1 MLSEAKNK
9 ILTQVG
15 PGTPMGDYLRRFWH
29 PIAGAAEFDEKTVRA
44 IRLMGEDLTLYKDL
58 SGTYGLVDRHCPH
71 RRADLSFG
79 YVEDVGIRCN
89 YHGWRMDETGACVE
103 QPFEET
109 FNPKSKLKDRC
120 AITAYPVREVAGL
133 LFAYMGPAPVPQLP
147 IWEPFTWSHGF
158 IEVITADVPCN
169 WFQCQENSC
178 DPVHFEWMHDN
189 WSVRQRGE
197 LGPYA
202 PKHFQVAFDEFEYG
216 FTYRRRR
223 EGQEETDPMWTTGRV
238 ALWPNGFYVGGHFEW
253 RVPVDDENTLSVA
266 WFFTRLPIES
276 EPIAPKKSFW
286 WQAPIKDAKG
296 EWIASHVMNQ
306 DIVAWVGQ
314 GRIADRSKE
323 NLGASDR
330 GIAMIRNRFFEE
342 VEAVES
348 GAEAKGEI
356 RDELTAKSPKLPIA
370 TVELFRDGLPRKD
383 YLASKW
389 FGPRI
394 HDFRWHAGQPEH
406 VRDAFR
412 RAVLGEDYEG
422 RIEALKAADKA
433 RGD

>member
-1 MLSEAKNK
+1 MLTPAQNER
-9 ILTQVG
+9 LVRVG
-15 PGTPMGDYLRRFWH
+15 PGTPMGNLLRRYWM
-29 PIAGAAEFDEKTVRA
+29 PIAGVSEFDTTSTKP
-44 IRLMGEDLTLYKDL
+44 IRLMGEDLVLYKDL
-58 SGTYGLVDRHCPH
+58 GGTYGLVQRQCPH

-79 YVEDVGIRCN
+79 MVEAQGLRCS
-89 YHGWRMDETGACVE
+89 YHGWQFDHHGACIH
-103 QPFEET
+103 QPFEDTAHPERQA
-109 FNPKSKLKDRC
+109 KARVQL
-120 AITAYPVREVAGL
+120 TAYPVQAKGGML
-133 LFAYMGPAPVPQLP
+133 WAYMGPQPAPLLP
-147 IWEPFTWSHGF
+147 DWEAFSWDNGFTQVVLS
-158 IEVITADVPCN
+158 EVPCN
-169 WFQCQENSC
+169 WFQCQENSI

-238 ALWPNGFYVGGHFEW
+238 ALWPNGFYLGGHFEW

-276 EPIAPKKSFW
+276 EPIAPQKSFW
-286 WQAPIKDAKG
+286 WQAPIKDARG
-296 EWIASHVMNQ
+296 EWITSHVMNQ

-314 GRIADRSKE
+314 GRVADRSKE

-342 VEAVES
+342 IEAVAS
-348 GAEAKGEI
+348 GSEAKGVI
-356 RDELTAKSPKLPIA
+356 RDEQTAQCPKLPIA
-370 TVELFRDGLPRKD
+370 TVELFRDGLPRRD

-412 RAVLGEDYEG
+412 RAVLGEEYEG
-422 RIEALKAADKA
+422 RIEALKAEDKA

>member
-9 ILTQVG
+9 ILTQVSA
-15 PGTPMGDYLRRFWH
+15 GTPMGDYLRRFWH
-29 PIAGAAEFDEKTVRA
+29 PVAGAAEFDEKSVRA
-44 IRLMGEDLTLYKDL
+44 IRLMGEDLTLYKDM

-71 RRADLSFG
+71 RRADLSYGF
-79 YVEDVGIRCN
+79 VEEVGIRCN

-103 QPFEET
+103 QPFEDT
-109 FNPKSKLKDRC
+109 VNPNNKSKDRC

-133 LFAYMGPAPVPQLP
+133 LFAYMGPLPAPELP
-147 IWEPFTWSHGF
+147 IWEPFTWKHGF
-158 IEVITADVPCN
+158 IEVVTADVPCN

-189 WSVRQRGE
+189 WSVRQKGA

-202 PKHFQVAFDEFEYG
+202 PKHFKVAFDEFEYG

-223 EGQEETDPMWTTGRV
+223 EGQDESDAMWTTGRV
-238 ALWPNGFYVGGHFEW
+238 ALWPNGFYLGSHFEW
-253 RVPVDDENTLSVA
+253 RVPVDDENTLSIA

-276 EPIAPKKSFW
+276 EALTPARPFW
-286 WQAPIKDAKG
+286 WKAPIKDSRG
-296 EWIASHVMNQ
+296 EWITSHVMNQ

-314 GRIADRSKE
+314 GRVSDRTKE

-342 VEAVES
+342 VEVIAA
-348 GAEAKGEI
+348 GGEAKGVI
-356 RDELTAKSPKLPIA
+356 RDAEAAKCVSLPVA
-370 TVELFRDGLPRKD
+370 TIGLFRDGMNREE
-383 YLASKW
+383 YLASFW
-389 FGPRI
+389 YGRRLD
-394 HDFRWHAGQPEH
+394 DFRWHARQPAN

-412 RAVLGEDYEG
+412 RAVLGEEYES
-422 RIEALKAADKA
+422 RITPLQIADKA